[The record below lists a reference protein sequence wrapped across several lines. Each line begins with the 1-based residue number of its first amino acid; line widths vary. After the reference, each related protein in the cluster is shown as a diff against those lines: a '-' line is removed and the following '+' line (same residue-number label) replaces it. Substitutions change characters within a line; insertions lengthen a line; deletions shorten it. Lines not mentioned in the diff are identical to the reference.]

1 MLESTFYHYCI
12 IKTPKEG
19 ISCTP
24 SDTAETW
31 RIIGLCGAGC
41 SLIAGL
47 VVKSQASPCP
57 NVSVLGL
64 DIKGHVA
71 PANTQAPFITGML
84 LLLRVD
90 ENHIL

>member
-12 IKTPKEG
+12 IKTPKAG
-19 ISCTP
+19 ISHTP

-47 VVKSQASPCP
+47 VVKSQASPCA

-64 DIKGHVA
+64 DI
-71 PANTQAPFITGML
+71 
-84 LLLRVD
+84 
-90 ENHIL
+90 